1 MAPAALVA
9 PSAAPDFTPSC
20 SQSIKSHNPIVTA
33 LDLNIGEV
41 TVENLQRLYACDAA
55 TPADVVRATYRKLHS
70 HLDKAVWIT
79 LVPESEAL
87 AAAEQ
92 LARQYPEP
100 VSRPPLYGVTFS
112 VKDSIDIAGL
122 PTTLACP
129 TYAYTATQTAPVV
142 QRLVSAGAIL
152 IGKTNLDQF
161 ATGLNGTRSPYGI
174 PRCVHDSD
182 YVSGGSSSGSVVSVA
197 AGLVAFAVATDTAGS
212 TRVPAALNGMVGLKP
227 TLGTISTVGLVPA
240 CKTADCITVIAKTVQ
255 SARMALSTMRA
266 YDENDVYARDEAQLS
281 VLAAQP
287 SWWDASNNGR
297 VRYALPP
304 PDVVS
309 AALSEPY
316 AALFHKVTAK
326 LPTMSFMDTEHGAGF
341 DYSPFASANAMLYGS
356 SIVAQRL
363 VAFKSYMDTHST
375 EGMHPVVRDIFSAS
389 QGFDA
394 VRAYEDMFTLAE
406 YKRKAARQFRFPSPS
421 SSTGREGIDVLV
433 VPSTATH
440 PTVAEILADPIE
452 LNKRLGS
459 FTHFVNLLDLCAVS
473 VPIGGTWTSRN
484 GKKMPFGVTLIST
497 SGRDE
502 DLLQLGQRL
511 MSESWDESE
520 GLIGNSLL

>member
-1 MAPAALVA
+1 MAPAALIA
-9 PSAAPDFTPSC
+9 PSPVPDFTP
-20 SQSIKSHNPIVTA
+20 QAIKSHQITTAA
-33 LDLNIGEV
+33 LDLDFGDV
-41 TVENLQRLYACDAA
+41 AVENLLRLYARDAT
-55 TPADVVRATYRKLHS
+55 TPADVVRSTYRKIHE
-70 HLDKAVWIT
+70 HPDKAVWIT

-87 AAAEQ
+87 SAAKQVEQ
-92 LARQYPEP
+92 HYPDP
-100 VSRPPLYGVTFS
+100 GSRPPLYGIPFS

-129 TYAYTATQTAPVV
+129 SYAYTAAQTAPVV
-142 QRLVSAGAIL
+142 QRLLSAGAIL

-161 ATGLNGTRSPYGI
+161 ATGLNGTRSPYGM
-174 PRCVHDSD
+174 PRCVHDND

-197 AGLVAFAVATDTAGS
+197 AGLVSFAVATDTAGS

-240 CKTADCITVIAKTVQ
+240 CKTADCITVIAKTVE
-255 SARMALSTMRA
+255 STRMALRIMRG
-266 YDENDVYARDEAQLS
+266 YDESDVYARDEAQLS
-281 VLAAQP
+281 ALAAQP

-316 AALFHKVTAK
+316 AALFRRFTTK
-326 LPTMSFMDTEHGAGF
+326 LPFMSFMDPEHGADF

-356 SIVAQRL
+356 SIVSQRL
-363 VAFKSYMDTHST
+363 VAFKSYLDTHSM
-375 EGMHPVVRDIFSAS
+375 EDMHPVVRDIFSAS
-389 QGFDA
+389 EGFDA
-394 VRAYEDMFTLAE
+394 VRAYEDIFTLAE
-406 YKRKAARQFRFPSPS
+406 YKRKAARQFRCSSSPS
-421 SSTGREGIDVLV
+421 GRGIDVLI

-440 PTVAEILADPIE
+440 PTVAEIIADPIE
-452 LNKRLGS
+452 LNKRLGT

-473 VPIGGTWTSRN
+473 VPVGGTWTSKN

-502 DLLQLGQRL
+502 DLLELGQRL
-511 MSESWDESE
+511 MSERW
-520 GLIGNSLL
+520 N